1 MQTEVAERDG
11 QVKRRSKPNMATLYW
26 TKAQPRAYPRMKY
39 VCMSMDEAARKVMA
53 NKGSAGVDGMTV
65 DELLP
70 LLEKYGSS
78 INQKLENG
86 AYIPCP
92 VRRKDIPKPN
102 GKKRMLGI
110 PTVLD
115 RTIQQALVIVLQ
127 DDFEPQFSDNSY
139 GFRPGRSANQA
150 VSQAKQYVKDGYRWV
165 VEIDLESFFDRVNHD
180 KLMGIIAKVIDD
192 KTVLKLIRRYLNAGI
207 MENGLVKP
215 RTEGVPQGGPL
226 SPLLSNIMLTE
237 LDRELEKRGLH
248 FCRYADDCNIYVRSK
263 TAAERVLR
271 HITRFIEEE
280 LKLRVNRDK
289 SGTFRPCDSVYL
301 GYTFSRVNYARVIAA
316 KKAVDRLKDKLRK
329 VFFSARGTSL
339 KCTIE
344 RITPILRGWRNYYRQ
359 DSRKK
364 FYEEMDEWIRH
375 HLRALIWLAW
385 KKPKT
390 RYKNLRKR
398 LHDEERAKA
407 SAGNGRGA
415 WWNAHAKHMHDA
427 YPNATFSRLGL
438 YQLAS

>member
-11 QVKRRSKPNMATLYW
+11 QVKRWSKPNMATLSW
-26 TKAQPRAYPRMKY
+26 TKAQPRAYPRIKY
-39 VCMSMDEAARKVMA
+39 VCMSMEEAARKVIA

-127 DDFEPQFSDNSY
+127 DDFEPQFSEYSY

-215 RTEGVPQGGPL
+215 RTEGVPQGGPPE
-226 SPLLSNIMLTE
+226 SVAV
-237 LDRELEKRGLH
+237 KH
-248 FCRYADDCNIYVRSK
+248 HADGI
-263 TAAERVLR
+263 
-271 HITRFIEEE
+271 
-280 LKLRVNRDK
+280 
-289 SGTFRPCDSVYL
+289 G
-301 GYTFSRVNYARVIAA
+301 
-316 KKAVDRLKDKLRK
+316 
-329 VFFSARGTSL
+329 
-339 KCTIE
+339 
-344 RITPILRGWRNYYRQ
+344 Q
-359 DSRKK
+359 
-364 FYEEMDEWIRH
+364 
-375 HLRALIWLAW
+375 RA
-385 KKPKT
+385 
-390 RYKNLRKR
+390 
-398 LHDEERAKA
+398 
-407 SAGNGRGA
+407 
-415 WWNAHAKHMHDA
+415 
-427 YPNATFSRLGL
+427 
-438 YQLAS
+438 

>member
-1 MQTEVAERDG
+1 M
-11 QVKRRSKPNMATLYW
+11 
-26 TKAQPRAYPRMKY
+26 
-39 VCMSMDEAARKVMA
+39 
-53 NKGSAGVDGMTV
+53 
-65 DELLP
+65 
-70 LLEKYGSS
+70 
-78 INQKLENG
+78 
-86 AYIPCP
+86 
-92 VRRKDIPKPN
+92 
-102 GKKRMLGI
+102 
-110 PTVLD
+110 
-115 RTIQQALVIVLQ
+115 
-127 DDFEPQFSDNSY
+127 
-139 GFRPGRSANQA
+139 
-150 VSQAKQYVKDGYRWV
+150 
-165 VEIDLESFFDRVNHD
+165 
-180 KLMGIIAKVIDD
+180 
-192 KTVLKLIRRYLNAGI
+192 
-207 MENGLVKP
+207 
-215 RTEGVPQGGPL
+215 
-226 SPLLSNIMLTE
+226 
-237 LDRELEKRGLH
+237 
-248 FCRYADDCNIYVRSK
+248 
-263 TAAERVLR
+263 
-271 HITRFIEEE
+271 
-280 LKLRVNRDK
+280 RVNRDK

>member
-1 MQTEVAERDG
+1 
-11 QVKRRSKPNMATLYW
+11 MATLYW

-53 NKGSAGVDGMTV
+53 NKGSAGVDGTTV

-86 AYIPCP
+86 TYIPCP
-92 VRRKDIPKPN
+92 VRRKDILKPN

-192 KTVLKLIRRYLNAGI
+192 KTVLKLIRRYLNAGT
-207 MENGLVKP
+207 MGNGLVKP

-248 FCRYADDCNIYVRSK
+248 FCRYADDCNIYVRSIFAISLDSSK
-263 TAAERVLR
+263 RSSSCGSTA
-271 HITRFIEEE
+271 TRAAPFGP
-280 LKLRVNRDK
+280 VTQ
-289 SGTFRPCDSVYL
+289 STL
-301 GYTFSRVNYARVIAA
+301 GIPSH
-316 KKAVDRLKDKLRK
+316 
-329 VFFSARGTSL
+329 
-339 KCTIE
+339 E
-344 RITPILRGWRNYYRQ
+344 
-359 DSRKK
+359 
-364 FYEEMDEWIRH
+364 
-375 HLRALIWLAW
+375 
-385 KKPKT
+385 
-390 RYKNLRKR
+390 
-398 LHDEERAKA
+398 
-407 SAGNGRGA
+407 
-415 WWNAHAKHMHDA
+415 
-427 YPNATFSRLGL
+427 
-438 YQLAS
+438 